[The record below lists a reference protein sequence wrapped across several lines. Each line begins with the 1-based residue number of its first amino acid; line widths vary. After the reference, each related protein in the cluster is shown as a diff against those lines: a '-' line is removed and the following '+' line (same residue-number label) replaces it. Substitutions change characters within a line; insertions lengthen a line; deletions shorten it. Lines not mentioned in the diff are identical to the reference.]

1 MLLNK
6 NYLLLFIAIVF
17 CCGCDRFTVGI
28 RMKRFLSNPVVF
40 PDSFVRIDGTSE
52 SRSVLSMAKARLV
65 VYIDSSSCS
74 SCNLN
79 RLARFSQ
86 YAALSRTD
94 PEFEMIVL
102 LWPDSETRLMVE
114 NDIDHRN
121 FPFDVFVD
129 YDGSFSESNP
139 NHPGRDVRFNC
150 FLIDEKNVPVMVGD
164 PTSGKHIE
172 SLFKEQ
178 YNKLS
183 HSN

>member
-52 SRSVLSMAKARLV
+52 SRSDLSMAKARLV

-86 YAALSRTD
+86 YSALSRTD
-94 PEFEMIVL
+94 PEFEMIVI

-129 YDGSFSESNP
+129 YEGSFSESNP
-139 NHPGRDVRFNC
+139 NHPGRDARFNC
-150 FLIDEKNVPVMVGD
+150 FLLDRDNVPVMVGD
-164 PTSGKHIE
+164 PTSSRQIE

>member
-1 MLLNK
+1 
-6 NYLLLFIAIVF
+6 
-17 CCGCDRFTVGI
+17 
-28 RMKRFLSNPVVF
+28 MKRFLSQPIVF
-40 PDSFVRIDGTSE
+40 PESLVRIDGTGE
-52 SRSVLSMAKARLV
+52 SHSDLFVAKVRLV
-65 VYIDSSSCS
+65 VYIGSSSCS